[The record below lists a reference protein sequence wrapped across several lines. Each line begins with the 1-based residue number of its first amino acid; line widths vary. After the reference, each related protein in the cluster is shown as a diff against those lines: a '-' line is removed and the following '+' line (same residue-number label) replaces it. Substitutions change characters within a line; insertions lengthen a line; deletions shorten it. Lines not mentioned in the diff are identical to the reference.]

1 MRPNESPHLVLTY
14 GEPAG
19 VGPDLCLMLAQRDLP
34 CRLTL
39 VGDPQVLKQ
48 RAEQLGLKVALC
60 RGEDQRPVQCP
71 GSLWVLPKTATV
83 RVSPGQLHPANA
95 RHVLDCIETAVR
107 GCLAGD
113 FDALVTGPV
122 HKGVI
127 NDAGIPFSGHTE
139 FIAALTYGQ
148 PVMLLAARLP
158 QPLGWLRVA
167 LATTHLPL
175 REVPDAITPE
185 RLRTVLTVLHYE
197 LRTRFKIE
205 RPRIAVLGLNPHAGE
220 SGYLGR
226 EEIEVIEPVLAQLR
240 TEGMELVGPLPA
252 DTAFLP
258 QRLKTTDAFLAMYHD
273 QGLTVLKYA
282 GFGQAVNITLGLPI
296 VRTSV
301 DHGTALELAGTGHA
315 DPSSLMQAVAA
326 AIELCHA

>member
-1 MRPNESPHLVLTY
+1 IRNVPGALSPE
-14 GEPAG
+14 GI
-19 VGPDLCLMLAQRDLP
+19 LA
-34 CRLTL
+34 
-39 VGDPQVLKQ
+39 VLKVL
-48 RAEQLGLKVALC
+48 RRGL
-60 RGEDQRPVQCP
+60 RG
-71 GSLWVLPKTATV
+71 LY
-83 RVSPGQLHPANA
+83 
-95 RHVLDCIETAVR
+95 
-107 GCLAGD
+107 
-113 FDALVTGPV
+113 
-122 HKGVI
+122 
-127 NDAGIPFSGHTE
+127 GIG
-139 FIAALTYGQ
+139 
-148 PVMLLAARLP
+148 
-158 QPLGWLRVA
+158 
-167 LATTHLPL
+167 
-175 REVPDAITPE
+175 
-185 RLRTVLTVLHYE
+185 
-197 LRTRFKIE
+197 
-205 RPRIAVLGLNPHAGE
+205 RPRIGVLALNPHAGE
-220 SGYLGR
+220 GGYLGR